1 MSERFLELR
10 AELFICG
17 RRGNVLD
24 ETAREL
30 TDKTGGNI
38 STYVCD
44 IRTPQVI
51 EEMLD
56 EIWSNG
62 SLNGLAKN
70 TAENF
75 VSKSENLTPR
85 GFDAISNIVMNG
97 TFYVTRAYGAR
108 WIKAGVAAMTQSL
121 ALEWGNRG
129 IRLHVIAPGPFPTKG
144 AWGRLMPNENLA
156 RNYTG
161 TVPMGA
167 LGNIPNSQI

>member
-1 MSERFLELR
+1 MFKTGLFKSKRILVTGGGTGLGKAMSERFLELR

-30 TDKTGGNI
+30 TNKTGGNI

-75 VSKSENLTPR
+75 YFEK
-85 GFDAISNIVMNG
+85 
-97 TFYVTRAYGAR
+97 
-108 WIKAGVAAMTQSL
+108 
-121 ALEWGNRG
+121 
-129 IRLHVIAPGPFPTKG
+129 
-144 AWGRLMPNENLA
+144 
-156 RNYTG
+156 
-161 TVPMGA
+161 
-167 LGNIPNSQI
+167 

>member
-1 MSERFLELR
+1 MSESFLELR

-38 STYVCD
+38 STYVFD

-70 TAENF
+70 TAE
-75 VSKSENLTPR
+75 K
-85 GFDAISNIVMNG
+85 
-97 TFYVTRAYGAR
+97 FYFE
-108 WIKAGVAAMTQSL
+108 K
-121 ALEWGNRG
+121 
-129 IRLHVIAPGPFPTKG
+129 
-144 AWGRLMPNENLA
+144 
-156 RNYTG
+156 
-161 TVPMGA
+161 
-167 LGNIPNSQI
+167 